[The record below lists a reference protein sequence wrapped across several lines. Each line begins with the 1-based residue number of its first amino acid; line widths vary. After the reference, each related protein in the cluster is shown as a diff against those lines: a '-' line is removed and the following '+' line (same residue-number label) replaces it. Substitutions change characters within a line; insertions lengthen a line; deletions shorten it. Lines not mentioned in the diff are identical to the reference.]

1 MLNWEMF
8 VWERNW
14 RYPSHMNFWTG
25 PPPHETNV
33 EHGGGNVKQESMKF
47 ENISSWRRERRWG
60 HLSEMN
66 FWPLVLVSPSR
77 LGLVP
82 GDLEEQ

>member
-25 PPPHETNV
+25 PPPHENNV
-33 EHGGGNVKQESMKF
+33 EQGGGNVKQE
-47 ENISSWRRERRWG
+47 
-60 HLSEMN
+60 
-66 FWPLVLVSPSR
+66 
-77 LGLVP
+77 
-82 GDLEEQ
+82 